1 MKWLWL
7 VLMLLATPLAAVQPD
22 EMLADPAL
30 EARARAI
37 SAELRCPV
45 CRNESIDESNAP
57 VARDLRLMVRERLV
71 AGDTDAQV
79 IAAVVDRFG
88 EFSLLKPEASG
99 ANLILRLAPNFLEE
113 MLFFDNL
120 FTGDIQRLQ
129 TSARLPA
136 LWCRWSATPTRW
148 ALPRLKKRSP
158 NSVFAPGTANCR
170 WPRCRAAA
178 SPSPTAASTAR

>member
-22 EMLADPAL
+22 EMLTDPAL

-99 ANLILRLAPNFLEE
+99 ANLILWLAPVGL
-113 MLFFDNL
+113 LVAGL
-120 FTGDIQRLQ
+120 AVGLAAQRRKVAVVETLTKAEQ
-129 TSARLPA
+129 ARLSEI
-136 LWCRWSATPTRW
+136 LGS
-148 ALPRLKKRSP
+148 
-158 NSVFAPGTANCR
+158 
-170 WPRCRAAA
+170 
-178 SPSPTAASTAR
+178 